1 MDEPQWIE
9 HQSVL
14 EIHQEQLSEHGGL
27 SGVRDAGLLLS
38 ALHRPRNLWGY
49 SRETADLAAL
59 SAAYA
64 AGIARNHPFI
74 DGKKRT
80 AAVVC
85 EAFIELNGGILDG
98 SDDDWY
104 STMVQLASGGISE
117 EELVEWIDNHLKTKS

>member
-38 ALHRPRNLWGY
+38 ALHQPRNLWGY